1 MGRAEFVRRSIIF
14 IALASLPFLVWRLF
28 GVVLLATGAAIVA
41 ALIHLVAE
49 PFRFLRLPRGLAL
62 MLSGFLIAAILG
74 AGAYLSGA
82 MIADEFQE
90 VLHRA
95 EEARQALADQ
105 LERAGLDRLLPDIG
119 KNFSP
124 AAFLAQIFRVSGEAF
139 LATLAAVF
147 VGVFLAGE
155 PELYLDGLTLLL
167 PPNWRTNASDTL
179 SHLAAALRLWLI
191 GLLFEIVSVGLL
203 GGFSVWLIGLP
214 SPIALGAI
222 TGLAEFVPYIGPIM
236 AIFPSVMVAATV
248 SPVAVLMTA
257 LTYFAIHQFDGNIM
271 MPIIQSKL
279 VRVPPALM
287 LISIAVLGSLF
298 GIAAMIL
305 AAPLTVMLFVVVSK
319 LYVRDTLGEEAFLPG
334 DPVAGD

>member
-1 MGRAEFVRRSIIF
+1 MGRAEFIRRSLIF
-14 IALASLPFLVWRLF
+14 ISLACLPFVVWRLF
-28 GVVLLATGAAIVA
+28 GVILLATAAALVA

-49 PFRFLRLPRGLAL
+49 PFRFLRLPRGPAL
-62 MLSGFLIAAILG
+62 ILSGLLIAAVLS

-82 MIADEFQE
+82 MISAELQE

-95 EEARQALADQ
+95 EEAREAFATQ
-105 LERAGLDRLLPDIG
+105 LERLGLDGYLPDLG
-119 KNFSP
+119 KGFS
-124 AAFLAQIFRVSGEAF
+124 AAALLARIFSVSGEAF

-167 PPNWRTNASDTL
+167 PPSWRANASDTL
-179 SHLAAALRLWLI
+179 LHVAMALRLWLI

-203 GGFSVWLIGLP
+203 GGLSVWLIGLP

-222 TGLAEFVPYIGPIM
+222 TGLAEFVPYIGPIL
-236 AIFPSVMVAATV
+236 AIFPSVIVAATV
-248 SPVAVLMTA
+248 SPFAMLTTA
-257 LTYFAIHQFDGNIM
+257 ATYFVIHQFDGNVV
-271 MPIIQSKL
+271 MPIIQSRL
-279 VRVPPALM
+279 VRIPPALM
-287 LISIAVLGSLF
+287 LISIAVVGSLF
-298 GIAAMIL
+298 GIAATIL

-319 LYVRDTLGEEAFLPG
+319 LYVRDALGEEAILPG